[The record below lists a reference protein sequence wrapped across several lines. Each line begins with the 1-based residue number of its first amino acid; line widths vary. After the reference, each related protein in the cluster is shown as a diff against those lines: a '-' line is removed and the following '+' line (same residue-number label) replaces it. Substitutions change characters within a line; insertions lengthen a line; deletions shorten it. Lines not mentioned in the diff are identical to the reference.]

1 MIPMTL
7 GEIAEVVGGEVADE
21 TTAGIVV
28 SGPAFLDSRE
38 PARSGL
44 FLAIAGE
51 HVDGHDYA
59 RTAVDGG
66 AAGVLGSRPT
76 GVPTV
81 VVGDVELAVQE
92 LARYVLK
99 RLRQT
104 DPALRVLAVTGSQ
117 GKTSVKDLLAVVLGD
132 AGETVATYGSYN
144 NELGLPLTVLRADRS
159 TQFLVLEMG
168 ARGVG
173 HLALLCTIAS
183 PDISV
188 VLNVGRAHLGEFGS
202 QAAIATA
209 KGELVEALAP
219 SGVAVLNLDDP
230 LVIAMAPR
238 TRGRVSTFGTTSG
251 AAVRLERVE
260 LDELSRPSFDL
271 SHGAERV
278 HVRLR
283 LVGEHQALNAAAA
296 ATAALAAGISLSAI
310 GESLARVAALS
321 KWRMEL
327 HERADGLVV
336 INDAYNA
343 NPDSMRAGLEALAEI
358 GRRSGRRTVAVL
370 GEMRELGETSLA
382 EHAALARL
390 RTELEI
396 DRLVVVGEGARAIH
410 EADDTATFYGSVREA
425 AAGMRNNVDGTEVV
439 LVKASRA
446 AGLEQLAEA
455 LLADDG
461 ALPDGDDVKE
471 ARR

>member
-7 GEIAEVVGGEVADE
+7 GEIAEVVGGDVAGTD
-21 TTAGIVV
+21 AGVVV
-28 SGPAFLDSRE
+28 SGAAFLDSRA
-38 PARSGL
+38 PVPGGL

-51 HVDGHDYA
+51 HVDGLDYA
-59 RTAVDGG
+59 QAAVDGG
-66 AAGVLGSRPT
+66 AAGVLALSAT
-76 GVPTV
+76 TAPTV

-92 LARYVLK
+92 LARHVLA
-99 RLRQT
+99 RLRRIAVGLQ
-104 DPALRVLAVTGSQ
+104 VVAVTGSQ

-132 AGETVATYGSYN
+132 AGETVATHGSFN
-144 NELGLPLTVLRADRS
+144 NELGLPLTVLRAERS
-159 TQFLVLEMG
+159 TRYLVLEMG
-168 ARGVG
+168 ARGIG
-173 HLALLCTIAS
+173 HLALLCTIAT

-202 QAAIATA
+202 QEAIATA
-209 KGELVEALAP
+209 KGELVEALSPA
-219 SGVAVLNLDDP
+219 GVAVLNLDDP
-230 LVIAMAPR
+230 LVIGMAPR
-238 TRGRVSTFGTTSG
+238 TPARVSTFGTGPG

-260 LDELSRPSFDL
+260 LDDLSRPSFDL
-271 SHGAERV
+271 RYGAERV

-283 LVGEHQALNAAAA
+283 LLGEHQALNAAAA
-296 ATAALAAGISLSAI
+296 ATAALAAGVGLAAI
-310 GESLARVAALS
+310 GVSLERITALS

-343 NPDSMRAGLEALAEI
+343 NPDSVRAGLETLAEI

-370 GEMRELGETSLA
+370 GEMRELGETADA

-390 RTELEI
+390 RTELGIEA
-396 DRLVVVGEGARAIH
+396 LVVVGEGARAIR

-425 AAGMRNNVDGTEVV
+425 VLGMRNNVDGTHVV

-446 AGLEQLAEA
+446 AGLERLAEA
-455 LLADDG
+455 LLSDEG
-461 ALPDGDDVKE
+461 SPLDGDDVKE
-471 ARR
+471 AGL